1 LEILWIWQLQV
12 LVLQM
17 LEAALQ
23 YPALYVFWSGM
34 SFSSPIVAGLAG
46 LVWSANMSLTN
57 AQVDQILRNT
67 ADNIGDPFLF
77 GAGRV
82 NANAAVL
89 AAGGTP
95 PPTPTQ
101 APTPPPAADP
111 VLIGLNPN
119 VAGQSNSITVTDA
132 PPGKGIL
139 LMYSPNPG
147 QSVIPNGACKGE
159 TLDLADPAKI
169 ARGRS
174 YANGRVTIEFRAPKS
189 YIPGTQL
196 NFQAHV
202 ANGKLCRVSNV
213 VGKTLNGQ

>member
-1 LEILWIWQLQV
+1 MQNLQNS
-12 LVLQM
+12 LSLHPNY
-17 LEAALQ
+17 Q
-23 YPALYVFWSGM
+23 YVDKNYIVRTNAVPNDPLFNQQTYF
-34 SFSSPIVAGLAG
+34 SPID
-46 LVWSANMSLTN
+46 
-57 AQVDQILRNT
+57 AQ
-67 ADNIGDPFLF
+67 
-77 GAGRV
+77 
-82 NANAAVL
+82 
-89 AAGGTP
+89 
-95 PPTPTQ
+95 
-101 APTPPPAADP
+101 
-111 VLIGLNPN
+111 
-119 VAGQSNSITVTDA
+119 
-132 PPGKGIL
+132 PGKGIL